1 MVWYFRDDHLWLE
14 YGCQVRKVLL
24 DDESP
29 SAEKHL
35 SLLALQS
42 SRTFP
47 SSVTSNDIELQF
59 LQNPQGSIS
68 FTVGSTGY
76 TLDFASA

>member
-1 MVWYFRDDHLWLE
+1 M
-14 YGCQVRKVLL
+14 
-24 DDESP
+24 SPP
-29 SAEKHL
+29 SAETSL

-42 SRTFP
+42 GGTFP
-47 SSVTSNDIELQF
+47 SSVSSKDIELQF